1 MTARSPGEG
10 RIRPHFWLPDPRRG
24 RSSSWPLVAFGGAL
38 IALTCSRP
46 ATVSAPSVPVRSSS
60 AGAAARQASP
70 GQPPLVAIEAAEPVS
85 LPTRGAPVEQRN
97 APELRR
103 FAQALQD
110 LDAGQ
115 RPRPV
120 RVLWLGDSHTAAD
133 YWSGRVRSLLWAR
146 HAPGGPG
153 YVRLGLASYRHD
165 QAVVWRSGR
174 FRIQP
179 ESPARRAPQDD
190 GVFGL
195 GGIRASPIAEP
206 VRLSV
211 KVARAALRGSARFT
225 VLFDLNGGGAWV
237 ASLGA
242 SKVTLKKPTDGSSVA
257 GSPIRRLEL
266 VGSAEDT
273 LHLATIRGKPR
284 FYGVI
289 VEGSVPGV
297 VLDTLGI
304 DGARLATT
312 LAWSEPAFTA
322 EVMARRPDLA
332 VIAYGTNEAFDG
344 LRVSAYEE
352 QLALLVG
359 RIRRGAPD
367 VDCLVLGP
375 PDALDPSG
383 VSAVRVAL
391 IGAAYQRAAAELGC
405 AFVSAQA
412 LMGGPGSY
420 AEWMRAAPPLATGD
434 RVHYTAKGYRRL
446 GELLAGAAFG
456 MAPPLREAN
465 SP

>member
-1 MTARSPGEG
+1 MTARSPEEG
-10 RIRPHFWLPDPRRG
+10 RIVRHFSLPDARG
-24 RSSSWPLVAFGGAL
+24 ARAASWPLVAFGVAL
-38 IALTCSRP
+38 IVLTCSHP
-46 ATVSAPSVPVRSSS
+46 ATVDAPPLPRSSS
-60 AGAAARQASP
+60 AGAAAREATP
-70 GQPPLVAIEAAEPVS
+70 RPRRLVAVEPAEAAP
-85 LPTRGAPVEQRN
+85 LPAGAARSEQRN

-103 FAQALQD
+103 FAQALQE
-110 LDAGQ
+110 LDAGRRQ
-115 RPRPV
+115 RAV

-153 YVRLGLASYRHD
+153 YLRLGLASYRHD

-195 GGIRASPIAEP
+195 GGIRAAPIAEP
-206 VRLSV
+206 VRLSI
-211 KVARAALRGSARFT
+211 KVARGALQGSARFT
-225 VLFDLNGGGAWV
+225 VLFDLNDRGAWV
-237 ASLGA
+237 ANLGA
-242 SKVTLKKPTDGSSVA
+242 HKVTVKKPTDGSSVA

-273 LHLATIRGKPR
+273 LELATLRGRPR

-312 LAWSEPAFTA
+312 LAWSEPAFAA

-332 VIAYGTNEAFDG
+332 IIAYGTNEAFDG

-352 QLALLVG
+352 QMALLVG
-359 RIRRGAPD
+359 RIRRGAPE
-367 VDCLVLGP
+367 VDCLIVGP
-375 PDALDPSG
+375 PDALDPTG
-383 VSAVRVAL
+383 ASAARVAL
-391 IGAAYQRAAAELGC
+391 IGAAQQRAAAELGC

-420 AEWMRAAPPLATGD
+420 ADWMRTAPPLATGD

-456 MAPPLREAN
+456 LAPPVRETN